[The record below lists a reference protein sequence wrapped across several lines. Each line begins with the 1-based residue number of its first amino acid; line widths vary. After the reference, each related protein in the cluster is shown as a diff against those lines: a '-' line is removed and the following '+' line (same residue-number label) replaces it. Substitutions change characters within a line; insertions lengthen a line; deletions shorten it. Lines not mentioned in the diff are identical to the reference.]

1 VGKVGTNHLS
11 DMLVTTVFSTFGYV
25 AHSLA
30 GLRPWLLSMVDWTT
44 RRADVAC
51 VRPASVEPCLHSLP
65 PPLICRAGQDLD
77 SMAHLPF
84 LRRCEDLD
92 EGLKL
97 SIQ

>member
-1 VGKVGTNHLS
+1 MAALDGGLDHEEGGCCLRE
-11 DMLVTTVFSTFGYV
+11 
-25 AHSLA
+25 A
-30 GLRPWLLSMVDWTT
+30 GIGGAV
-44 RRADVAC
+44 
-51 VRPASVEPCLHSLP
+51 HSLP